1 MPSVMQHDGLINLPS
16 AACLSNLKCG
26 MRSRKIIFATLLVA
40 IYTVATLCS
49 SLSVILCDHHHHHH
63 DHTTHHHH
71 NSAQECCCDCLTFE
85 GDCCNHHHH
94 LLGENHTDY
103 IASTQRFDSRAGQSL
118 ILMLMPAVLSAVV
131 GGLEDVP
138 TLNISSYGGDE
149 HRPLVAAFISHESL
163 RAPPALA

>member
-1 MPSVMQHDGLINLPS
+1 MLHDGLINLPS

-40 IYTVATLCS
+40 IYTAATLCS

-71 NSAQECCCDCLTFE
+71 NSAQECCCDGLTFE
-85 GDCCNHHHH
+85 GDCCNHQHH

-118 ILMLMPAVLSAVV
+118 ILMLMPAVLSTVV
-131 GGLEDVP
+131 GGLDDVP

>member
-1 MPSVMQHDGLINLPS
+1 MPPDGLINLPS
-16 AACLSNLKCG
+16 AACLSNLKCE

-40 IYTVATLCS
+40 IYTAATLCS

-71 NSAQECCCDCLTFE
+71 NSAQECCCDGLTFE
-85 GDCCNHHHH
+85 GDCCNHQHH

-103 IASTQRFDSRAGQSL
+103 IASTQRFDSRSSQSL
-118 ILMLMPAVLSAVV
+118 MLMLMPAVLSTVV
-131 GGLEDVP
+131 GGLDDVP
-138 TLNISSYGGDE
+138 TVNISSYGGDE

>member
-1 MPSVMQHDGLINLPS
+1 MQHDGLINLPS

-40 IYTVATLCS
+40 IYTAATLCS

-103 IASTQRFDSRAGQSL
+103 IASTQRFDSRAGQGL
-118 ILMLMPAVLSAVV
+118 MLMLMPAVLSTIV
-131 GGLEDVP
+131 GGLDDVP

>member
-1 MPSVMQHDGLINLPS
+1 MQHDGLINLPS

-40 IYTVATLCS
+40 IYTAATLCS

-71 NSAQECCCDCLTFE
+71 NSAQECCCDSLTFE
-85 GDCCNHHHH
+85 GDCCNHQHH

-103 IASTQRFDSRAGQSL
+103 IASTQRFDSRAGYGL
-118 ILMLMPAVLSAVV
+118 ILMLMPAVLSTVV
-131 GGLEDVP
+131 GGLDDVP

>member
-1 MPSVMQHDGLINLPS
+1 MPPDGLINLPS
-16 AACLSNLKCG
+16 AACLSNLKCE

-40 IYTVATLCS
+40 IYTAATLCS

-71 NSAQECCCDCLTFE
+71 NSAQECCCDGLTFE
-85 GDCCNHHHH
+85 GDCCNHQHH

-103 IASTQRFDSRAGQSL
+103 IASTQRFDSRSSQSL
-118 ILMLMPAVLSAVV
+118 MLMLMPAVLSTVV
-131 GGLEDVP
+131 GGLDDVP
-138 TLNISSYGGDE
+138 TVNISSYGGDE
-149 HRPLVAAFISHESL
+149 HRPLVAAFVSHESL

>member
-1 MPSVMQHDGLINLPS
+1 MQHDGLINLPS

-40 IYTVATLCS
+40 IYTAATLCS

-118 ILMLMPAVLSAVV
+118 MLMLMPAVLSTVV
-131 GGLEDVP
+131 GGLDDVP

>member
-40 IYTVATLCS
+40 IYTAATLCS
-49 SLSVILCDHHHHHH
+49 SLSVILCDHHHHH

-71 NSAQECCCDCLTFE
+71 NSAQECCCDALTFE

-103 IASTQRFDSRAGQSL
+103 IASTQRFDSRAGQGL
-118 ILMLMPAVLSAVV
+118 ILMLMPAVLSTVL
-131 GGLEDVP
+131 GGLDDVP

>member
-40 IYTVATLCS
+40 IYTAATLCS

-85 GDCCNHHHH
+85 GDCCNHQHH

-118 ILMLMPAVLSAVV
+118 ILMLMPAVLSTVV
-131 GGLEDVP
+131 GGLDDVP
-138 TLNISSYGGDE
+138 TVNISSYGGDE

>member
-1 MPSVMQHDGLINLPS
+1 M
-16 AACLSNLKCG
+16 
-26 MRSRKIIFATLLVA
+26 
-40 IYTVATLCS
+40 
-49 SLSVILCDHHHHHH
+49 
-63 DHTTHHHH
+63 
-71 NSAQECCCDCLTFE
+71 QECCCDALTFE

-118 ILMLMPAVLSAVV
+118 MLMLMPAVLSTVV
-131 GGLEDVP
+131 GGLDDVP
-138 TLNISSYGGDE
+138 TVNISSYAGDE